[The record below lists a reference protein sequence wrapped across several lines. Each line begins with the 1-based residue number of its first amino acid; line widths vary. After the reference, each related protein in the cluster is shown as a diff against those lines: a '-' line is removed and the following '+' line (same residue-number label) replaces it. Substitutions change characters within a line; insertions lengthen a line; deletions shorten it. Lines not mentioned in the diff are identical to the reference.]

1 MVGVLPIAVGKAT
14 RVIEYMTEAGKI
26 YEGEVT
32 LGYSTT
38 TEDTSGEI
46 VDQTAVSS
54 SLTEAMVDEAMTQF
68 VGQITQ
74 IPPMYSAVKVNGR
87 KLYDYARAG
96 EAVERPKRQV
106 TIDQFERTSP
116 LTFAGGLCRFSFR
129 VSCSKGT
136 YVRTLAVDLGRAL
149 GYASHMSWLVRTASS
164 GLTLD
169 QSYTLS
175 EIAELLDK
183 RT

>member
-1 MVGVLPIAVGKAT
+1 
-14 RVIEYMTEAGKI
+14 
-26 YEGEVT
+26 
-32 LGYSTT
+32 
-38 TEDTSGEI
+38 
-46 VDQTAVSS
+46 
-54 SLTEAMVDEAMTQF
+54 
-68 VGQITQ
+68 
-74 IPPMYSAVKVNGR
+74 VKVNGR

-136 YVRTLAVDLGRAL
+136 YIRTLAVDLGRML

-164 GLTLD
+164 GLSLY
-169 QSYTLS
+169 QS
-175 EIAELLDK
+175 
-183 RT
+183 